1 MKRALLRP
9 TLLLL
14 VVFTVV
20 LGLAYPALVTGV
32 AQLAF
37 PRQASGSLL
46 RVGGV
51 CAGSSLVGQA
61 FTRPEFFWGRFSA
74 TAPAPYNGAASA
86 ASNLA
91 PSNPALRVAVAAR
104 VAALR
109 AADPG
114 NTRPVPIDL
123 VTASGSGLDPH
134 ISPEAAYYQVPRVAR
149 ARGLPEETV
158 RRLVGSHIEGW
169 PPGFFGEPRVNV
181 LQINFALNT
190 LENGGER

>member
-1 MKRALLRP
+1 MMRALLRP
-9 TLLLL
+9 VLLLL
-14 VVFTVV
+14 AVFTVV
-20 LGLAYPALVTGV
+20 LGLAYPVVVTGV

-37 PRQASGSLL
+37 PQQASGSLL

-51 CAGSSLVGQA
+51 CVGSSLVGQA
-61 FTRPEFFWGRFSA
+61 FTRPEFFWGRPSA
-74 TAPAPYNGAASA
+74 TARVPYDGAASA

-91 PSNPALRVAVAAR
+91 PSNPALRAAIAAR
-104 VAALR
+104 VSALR

-158 RRLVGSHIEGW
+158 RRLVRSRIENW
-169 PPGFFGEPRVNV
+169 APGFFGERRVNV
-181 LQINFALNT
+181 LLLNLALNG
-190 LENGGER
+190 LENGREK